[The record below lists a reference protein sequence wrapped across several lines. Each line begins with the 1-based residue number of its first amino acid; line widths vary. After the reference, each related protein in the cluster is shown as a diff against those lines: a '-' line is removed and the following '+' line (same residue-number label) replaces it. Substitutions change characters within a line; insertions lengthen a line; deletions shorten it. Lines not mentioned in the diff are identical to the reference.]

1 MKIKQSTISEL
12 QWKIH
17 FMKVDYL
24 KSIFMSI
31 QAKTYFQIVISIRER
46 YFLLM
51 NHESVHDIQEQ
62 HEILAKT
69 SMLHTNFCAY
79 LAELSFSI
87 SVFALFVCNAYLTTK
102 QRVLVYWN
110 CRFEKVKKKNTWIT
124 DYASRETFFE
134 ANHSQR
140 LADRSQPFISIG
152 QDNLP
157 FSQLLRWVMPSY
169 CNLPFIQWA
178 LQIKR
183 LSLDT
188 DL

>member
-1 MKIKQSTISEL
+1 MSKIDQSRRSKNRMKIKQSTISEL

-51 NHESVHDIQEQ
+51 NRESVHDIQEQ
-62 HEILAKT
+62 YEILAKT
-69 SMLHTNFCAY
+69 NMLHTNFCAY

-110 CRFEKVKKKNTWIT
+110 CRFEKVKKKT
-124 DYASRETFFE
+124 
-134 ANHSQR
+134 
-140 LADRSQPFISIG
+140 LG
-152 QDNLP
+152 
-157 FSQLLRWVMPSY
+157 
-169 CNLPFIQWA
+169 
-178 LQIKR
+178 LQIMLPEKR
-183 LSLDT
+183 FLRLITASVQLIDLSHLSASARIT
-188 DL
+188 YLSASS